1 MSIKKYANAEHIL
14 PRELL
19 KEVQK
24 HHSGIL
30 WIPAPGSFYKERR
43 QLVRSI
49 AKATITDAEAKEDIA
64 DIRQRASLI
73 AEELEEIEQSLKK
86 QIQPF
91 VEYDIQATQ
100 KWIDKLPPIPKKFS
114 RPKRI
119 GERAE
124 TPGMYV

>member
-43 QLVRSI
+43 QLVI
-49 AKATITDAEAKEDIA
+49 ALKSQGIESDEI
-64 DIRQRASLI
+64 ASLAGI
-73 AEELEEIEQSLKK
+73 TRRRVN
-86 QIQPF
+86 QILADHRKEADARQ
-91 VEYDIQATQ
+91 VED
-100 KWIDKLPPIPKKFS
+100 FS
-114 RPKRI
+114 
-119 GERAE
+119 
-124 TPGMYV
+124 GM